1 MENLENE
8 PRGRS
13 KSIERRK
20 RNRNAEEKSDPR
32 KGLDASRMTSRCKRI
47 GMIRYSFLKQ
57 EGNNS
62 IEKLIK
68 NLFDHVHRKSLYK
81 NYKNIREIFTVINCR
96 KMK

>member
-20 RNRNAEEKSDPR
+20 RNRKAEEKSDPR
-32 KGLDASRMTSRCKRI
+32 KGLDASRMTSGCKRI

-57 EGNNS
+57 ED
-62 IEKLIK
+62 K
-68 NLFDHVHRKSLYK
+68 Y
-81 NYKNIREIFTVINCR
+81 REIDQEPIRSRASQIALQKLQEYTRNLYGNCR